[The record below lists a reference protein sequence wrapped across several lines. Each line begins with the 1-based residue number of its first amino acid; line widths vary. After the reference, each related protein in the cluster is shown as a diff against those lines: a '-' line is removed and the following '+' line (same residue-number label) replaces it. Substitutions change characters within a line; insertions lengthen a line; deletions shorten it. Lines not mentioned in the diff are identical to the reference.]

1 MAKGKTIEEA
11 TLREEITGNESI
23 PFQDGEKDG
32 RIKTEALK
40 GYCKPKMKTLN
51 GESLEGDG
59 NIVINGG
66 TVDGELDPESTNPVQ
81 NKVISAALQELQYA
95 VPEYGVA
102 AWDADDLSPE
112 PKAFYG
118 NKDYLNDWHTY
129 LLDTTDN
136 TGEETEPVGELKRNN
151 YLRFTSGTFAPT
163 VGITEE
169 QRAACDVELYLDNAQ
184 QQKYC
189 DAGAFNAE
197 AFYEEYGVNQKLYD
211 SAGEEVRVLRPWETI
226 ETKYTI
232 GTGRNETV
240 YLLDNV
246 EGNSG
251 RVWAGLFSKP
261 MVWDGVDVSGYP
273 LRPTALAP
281 CPVCTVDG
289 KPRAFF
295 FLYEG
300 ETNCQSSNGQSN
312 LCTMFKNGRTYPRV
326 NDMQQVTNMQKARS
340 MNADPNKSY
349 PFAEG
354 GYHSRDTYI
363 VSQEVFYGTKYLHP
377 GNKFGSGISSNDS
390 CNSETTWKQNGG
402 IRYKLSG
409 SDTWK
414 YAAWSTQGDIYYTAD
429 GTRTNF
435 NILLSLEHPKEQC
448 MESQMVA
455 SYAAEVGI
463 PEGEEFEFYGGT
475 YWYQNVPGAVG
486 LLDGEMNVRVYKKMS
501 QTFNAYDVDGTEQSW
516 DVEVILRM
524 SLIGGMALS
533 GDIFCYHGGGLE
545 IVGTLIHDVNESRV
559 DNPVDIYIEPDQTKW
574 HSETAASKPDGG
586 VFDFESSYRKAGTY
600 TNLGDSY
607 TLKRLPYTSW
617 KIEKGGSY
625 STGQC
630 YYHYDNT
637 YWGSALNTRYRIGSR
652 FRGYAYYGNCSPR
665 FVNAFTVATHAS
677 RNSAGSAQALIK
689 TQ

>member
-1 MAKGKTIEEA
+1 
-11 TLREEITGNESI
+11 
-23 PFQDGEKDG
+23 
-32 RIKTEALK
+32 
-40 GYCKPKMKTLN
+40 
-51 GESLEGDG
+51 
-59 NIVINGG
+59 
-66 TVDGELDPESTNPVQ
+66 
-81 NKVISAALQELQYA
+81 
-95 VPEYGVA
+95 
-102 AWDADDLSPE
+102 
-112 PKAFYG
+112 
-118 NKDYLNDWHTY
+118 
-129 LLDTTDN
+129 
-136 TGEETEPVGELKRNN
+136 
-151 YLRFTSGTFAPT
+151 
-163 VGITEE
+163 
-169 QRAACDVELYLDNAQ
+169 
-184 QQKYC
+184 
-189 DAGAFNAE
+189 
-197 AFYEEYGVNQKLYD
+197 
-211 SAGEEVRVLRPWETI
+211 
-226 ETKYTI
+226 
-232 GTGRNETV
+232 
-240 YLLDNV
+240 
-246 EGNSG
+246 
-251 RVWAGLFSKP
+251 

-300 ETNCQSSNGQSN
+300 ETNCKSSNGQSN

-349 PFAEG
+349 PFSEG
-354 GYHSRDTYI
+354 GYHSRNTYI
-363 VSQEVFYGTKYLHP
+363 ISQEVFYGTKYLHP

-402 IRYKLSG
+402 IRYKLS
-409 SDTWK
+409 SSETWK
-414 YAAWSTQGDIYYTAD
+414 YAVWSTQGDIYYTAD

-533 GDIFCYHGGGLE
+533 GDIFCYHGGGME
-545 IVGTLIHDVNESRV
+545 MVGMLIHDVNESRIG
-559 DNPVDIYIEPDQTKW
+559 NPVDIYIEPDQMKW
-574 HSETAASKPDGG
+574 HNETGASKADGG
-586 VFDFESSYRKAGTY
+586 AFDFESSYRKAGTY

-652 FRGYAYYGNCSPR
+652 FRGSAHYGTCSPRYVYAYY
-665 FVNAFTVATHAS
+665 VATAAS
-677 RNSAGSAQALIK
+677 RIFAGSAQALIK